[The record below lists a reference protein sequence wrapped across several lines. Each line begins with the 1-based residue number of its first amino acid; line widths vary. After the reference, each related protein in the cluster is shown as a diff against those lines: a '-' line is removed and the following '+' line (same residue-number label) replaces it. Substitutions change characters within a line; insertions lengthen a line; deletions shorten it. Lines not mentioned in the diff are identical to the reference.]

1 MRALLADLEPHHET
15 SNPPTRLLERPP
27 MTARESLAGPRPT
40 PEGGMYFI
48 GPRRYRPEV
57 VPRKILWEQRYRAV
71 MEVRGGQTPD
81 EVAARHGV
89 TRQTVIKW
97 LGRYNSDGPDGL
109 RDQSRR
115 PHRSPTRIASDIEA
129 TICELRRTHRR
140 WSARR
145 IREELDHRGVVPVP
159 SQITVHRIL
168 VRNGLIRHR
177 RRDLANSLRR

>member
-1 MRALLADLEPHHET
+1 
-15 SNPPTRLLERPP
+15 

>member
-1 MRALLADLEPHHET
+1 MTTSKALAATQPISEADGLY
-15 SNPPTRLLERPP
+15 L
-27 MTARESLAGPRPT
+27 
-40 PEGGMYFI
+40 I

-57 VPRKILWEQRYRAV
+57 VSRKILWEQRYRAV
-71 MEVRGGQTPD
+71 MEVRDGQPPD
-81 EVAARHGV
+81 EVAARHAV
-89 TRQTVIKW
+89 TRQTVAKW
-97 LGRYNSDGPDGL
+97 VKRYDSAGPDGL

-145 IREELDHRGVVPVP
+145 IRDELDRRSVVPVP
-159 SQITVHRIL
+159 SQISVHRIL

-177 RRDLANSLRR
+177 RHEFANSLRR